1 MSSLLFSLILND
13 STYIS
18 SIPYLFQL
26 KIGAVHKRDLAEI
39 ISVESQLELQPEGEC
54 PYVTN
59 WPLKLLFKS
68 NRDDPSNIYC
78 APNGKLTASDLSQ
91 YYKNDFTVRIGGKT
105 KINNPNLSMTRYGD
119 DNENNKTPYNTEM
132 VAIHR
137 PPKNTAFKTNEFNT
151 TQEYSEYN
159 VVKNEEKTRIKS
171 ELKIVSNERDER
183 GGGGGG
189 GERIRGGSRRGGG
202 ERGEREKERERER
215 VSERERERG
224 SERGGGMVKKKIEAN
239 YVSHRRR
246 GGSSRNRRTENIPER
261 RAEII
266 PERRMENIPERR
278 AENIPERRTENIPER
293 RAENIP
299 EIADRFLESN
309 NDEIKKRLR
318 QQYDTLPTAY
328 IALID

>member
-1 MSSLLFSLILND
+1 MTAFINCFVIINYFLLL
-13 STYIS
+13 TY
-18 SIPYLFQL
+18 L

-78 APNGKLTASDLSQ
+78 APNDKLTASDLSQ
-91 YYKNDFTVRIGGKT
+91 YYKNDFTVRIGEKT
-105 KINNPNLSMTRYGD
+105 KINNPNLAMTRYGD
-119 DNENNKTPYNTEM
+119 DNENSKTPYNTEM

-137 PPKNTAFKTNEFNT
+137 PPKNTVFKTNEFNT
-151 TQEYSEYN
+151 TQQY
-159 VVKNEEKTRIKS
+159 TRIKS
-171 ELKIVSNERDER
+171 ELKIVSNERYER
-183 GGGGGG
+183 GGG
-189 GERIRGGSRRGGG
+189 ERMRGGSRRGGG
-202 ERGEREKERERER
+202 EKGEREKERERER
-215 VSERERERG
+215 ERERVGERERERG
-224 SERGGGMVKKKIEAN
+224 SERGGGGGMVKKKVEAN

-261 RAEII
+261 RT
-266 PERRMENIPERR
+266 
-278 AENIPERRTENIPER
+278 ENIPERRTENVPER
-293 RAENIP
+293 RTENVPERRTENIP

-309 NDEIKKRLR
+309 NEEVRKRR
-318 QQYDTLPTAY
+318 QQYDTLPTSY